1 MWTDSKI
8 NKKREKENTFLLFC
22 IVFVVVFISH
32 LFCQHTF
39 SSFFVVALYIQ
50 IERQNICS
58 VFCSQAKLLSCDHN
72 RGGVRRLRWGR
83 GKHVLTYLSS
93 RLYMITF
100 TETEDEYQARHIL
113 QQKSIQWV
121 SDLWRFLS
129 FTCENTQ
136 LKLTHSHEVK
146 VVKSESSVFVYGT
159 FHSKALTFHKH
170 F

>member
-1 MWTDSKI
+1 MLISVSVRIRLLYRVERRSVDRQQ
-8 NKKREKENTFLLFC
+8 NKQEEREREHISSVLYC
-22 IVFVVVFISH
+22 ICSGFYFTLI
-32 LFCQHTF
+32 LPTF

-113 QQKSIQWV
+113 QQKSIQ
-121 SDLWRFLS
+121 
-129 FTCENTQ
+129 
-136 LKLTHSHEVK
+136 
-146 VVKSESSVFVYGT
+146 
-159 FHSKALTFHKH
+159 
-170 F
+170 